1 MVVAAPADGHV
12 PGRWPQ
18 YVVMALSGGCSPG
31 WCLWPWAEAVA
42 LGSGLAASVGIWFPV
57 EQLRWVAFSLGK
69 EGRAVG

>member
-1 MVVAAPADGHV
+1 M
-12 PGRWPQ
+12 
-18 YVVMALSGGCSPG
+18 VMALSGGCSPG

-42 LGSGLAASVGIWFPV
+42 LGSGLATSVGIWFPV

>member
-1 MVVAAPADGHV
+1 MGTVALGGGRSPSWWPCPWEVAPICGH
-12 PGRWPQ
+12 G
-18 YVVMALSGGCSPG
+18 PG

-42 LGSGLAASVGIWFPV
+42 LGNGLAASVGIWFPV